1 MKKRKI
7 CVTLPEQ
14 MIKEFEKIK
23 EETGITISKQIEL
36 KLRGLK
42 IVKIK

>member
-7 CVTLPEQ
+7 CVNLPEK
-14 MIKEFEKIK
+14 MVKEFEKIK
-23 EETGITISKQIEL
+23 EETGVPISKQIEL
-36 KLRGLK
+36 KLRGHK